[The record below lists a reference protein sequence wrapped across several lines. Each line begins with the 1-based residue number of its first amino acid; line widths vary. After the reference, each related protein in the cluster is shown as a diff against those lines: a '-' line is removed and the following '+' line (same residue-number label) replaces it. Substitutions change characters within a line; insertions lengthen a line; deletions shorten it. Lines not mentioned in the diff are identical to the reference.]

1 MSKKIIFMGTPLFC
15 VPILKSLYQNGYNI
29 SVVYTQPPQKSH
41 RGQQIN
47 KSPIQGIS
55 ETLNIDYRTPTT
67 FKDNHEEYEFL
78 KELNADLSV
87 VCAFGQII
95 PKNFL
100 NLTKKGFVNIH
111 ASILPSWR
119 GAAPI
124 QRSIMNLDS
133 ETGISIMKMNE
144 ELDSGPVS
152 NIYKVKIDKNQNA
165 QEISEKLSA
174 LAAEK
179 ILDNVDDI
187 LEDKAKFIDQ
197 DHSKATYAK
206 KIYKE
211 ESQIDWNE
219 DASKIIGKING
230 LFPYPGA
237 AFSFNGERYKILKAE
252 ISNGVG
258 QVGEIIS
265 NQLEVACNNNQSIK
279 ILEIQRQGKRPQ
291 KINEFMLGSQIK
303 KGSKLL
309 NV

>member
-1 MSKKIIFMGTPLFC
+1 MGTPLFC

-252 ISNGVG
+252 ISNGIG